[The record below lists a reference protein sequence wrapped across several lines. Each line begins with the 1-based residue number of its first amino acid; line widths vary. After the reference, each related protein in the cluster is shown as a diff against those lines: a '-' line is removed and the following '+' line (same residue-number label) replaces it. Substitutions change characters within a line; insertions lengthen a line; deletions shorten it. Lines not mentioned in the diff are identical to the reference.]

1 MDGVELGPTGVRGDR
16 RFHLVDE
23 AGELTTAKRVPRLLT
38 VRPQVMDEHLRMLF
52 ADGTVVEGEIALG
65 ETVETTFYAGR
76 TVTGRVVRGP
86 WAAALSELAGKPLR
100 LVRTEREGDGQDRG
114 GKAGATLVSTASLDA
129 LAAAAGQDQVD
140 GRRFRMTIGVD
151 GVGPH
156 EEDGW
161 VGRRVRVGDAVVVAR
176 GNVGRCVVTTLEPD
190 RGVRDFD
197 TLGTI
202 AEYRGEVPTTEP
214 LPFGVWCE
222 VVEPGARRGRRSG
235 RARVAASVAP
245 WRLQS

>member
-1 MDGVELGPTGVRGDR
+1 
-16 RFHLVDE
+16 
-23 AGELTTAKRVPRLLT
+23 
-38 VRPQVMDEHLRMLF
+38 
-52 ADGTVVEGEIALG
+52 
-65 ETVETTFYAGR
+65 
-76 TVTGRVVRGP
+76 
-86 WAAALSELAGKPLR
+86 
-100 LVRTEREGDGQDRG
+100 
-114 GKAGATLVSTASLDA
+114 
-129 LAAAAGQDQVD
+129 
-140 GRRFRMTIGVD
+140 MTIGVD

-161 VGRRVRVGDAVVVAR
+161 VGRRVRVGTRSSVR

-222 VVEPGARRGRRSG
+222 VVEPGA
-235 RARVAASVAP
+235 VAVGDP
-245 WRLQS
+245 VGPE